1 MPRLSDSM
9 EEGVVISWL
18 VETGTEVSAGD
29 ELVEIETDKATMIHE
44 ADNGGLVH
52 TIARAGDTLP
62 AGAPIARLF
71 EPGEAPASG
80 PEPEVATR
88 PAEVSGGPAAGR
100 TPGAIPLPAV
110 APVLVEAGQRAS
122 VKASPLA
129 RRMARELLVDLDGI
143 QGSGPGGRIVKLDV
157 RHAAA
162 NRSRQPLDAGPDT
175 VAGSGR
181 GEEIELT
188 RLQATVARRM
198 TESKATVPHFYL
210 RTSVDMDRC
219 AAEREDMKARAGAGD
234 VVPSFNDMVVKA
246 VALALREHPRLNGS
260 FAEGRIRF
268 HTDVNVG
275 IAVAAEGA
283 LVVPVLTKADHLGLS
298 AIAARTRQLAD
309 AVRDGTVTP
318 PELSGGTFTVSNLGM
333 FGIGSFDA
341 VINPGQAAILAVGA
355 VEQRPIVRGGS
366 LAVARMM
373 DLTLSCDHRIVYGAD
388 GAGFLRQV
396 RDLLEIPL
404 SLAL

>member
-9 EEGVVISWL
+9 EEGVIVSWL
-18 VETGTEVSAGD
+18 VENGTEVSAGD

-44 ADNGGLVH
+44 ADSGGLVH
-52 TIARAGDTLP
+52 TIAGAGDTLP
-62 AGAPIARLF
+62 VGAPIARLF
-71 EPGEAPASG
+71 EPGEDPASG
-80 PEPEVATR
+80 PDPEVTTR
-88 PAEVSGGPAAGR
+88 PAEAPDGPAGGGAPGTMPSPAA
-100 TPGAIPLPAV
+100 TPTLTGS
-110 APVLVEAGQRAS
+110 GQGGS

-129 RRMARELLVDLDGI
+129 RRMARELRIDLGGLD
-143 QGSGPGGRIVKLDV
+143 GSGPGGRIVKLDV
-157 RHAAA
+157 QQVAAG
-162 NRSRQPLDAGPDT
+162 RVREPLEAEPDT
-175 VAGSGR
+175 VSGSGR
-181 GEEIELT
+181 GEEVELT

-210 RTSVDMDRC
+210 RTSVDMGRC
-219 AAEREDMKARAGAGD
+219 AEERRDLKSRADAGD

-260 FAEGRIRF
+260 FTDGRIRF

-275 IAVAAEGA
+275 IAVAADGA
-283 LVVPVLTKADHLGLS
+283 LIVPVVTNADQLGLS

-318 PELSGGTFTVSNLGM
+318 SELSGGTFTVSNLGM
-333 FGIGSFDA
+333 FGVGSFDA

-355 VEQRPIVRGGS
+355 VEQRPVVRDGS
-366 LAVARMM
+366 LAVAEVM

-388 GAGFLRQV
+388 GAGFLRRV
-396 RDLLEIPL
+396 RGLLEVPL